1 MPMKA
6 KHPSLTSHTPVPE
19 HQDCIQPSSPVLP
32 IAGPLMQ
39 TDAHSS
45 AEEPQ
50 VKDPI
55 ATVIN
60 TGRPKRDKRKPPQY
74 DASTGK
80 WI

>member
-1 MPMKA
+1 MQDEILSLFRSIA
-6 KHPSLTSHTPVPE
+6 KDFNE
-19 HQDCIQPSSPVLP
+19 
-32 IAGPLMQ
+32 MN
-39 TDAHSS
+39 
-45 AEEPQ
+45 
-50 VKDPI
+50 I